1 MKNSNLENL
10 LNSFSGKLISAS
22 GAKKETIYRKGILS
36 ENSSEQKNERNKLR
50 KRLESI
56 FKSLKTYSL
65 QTDKSNFN
73 SLCDNFISFYFNVY
87 IKNDFSVN
95 SLISDNSR
103 NEELKKLATEI
114 LPTIKKRYEEIN
126 QKEEAKKDTKKGA
139 KK

>member
-36 ENSSEQKNERNKLR
+36 ENASEQKNERNKLR

-56 FKSLKTYSL
+56 FKTLKTLSL
-65 QTDKSNFN
+65 QSNKDNFN
-73 SLCDNFISFYFNVY
+73 SLCDDFITFYFNVY
-87 IKNDFSVN
+87 LRNDFSVS

-103 NEELKKLATEI
+103 NESLKKLAEEV
-114 LPTIKKRYEEIN
+114 LPAIKKRYEEKTN
-126 QKEEAKKDTKKGA
+126 KKEETKKGA

>member
-36 ENSSEQKNERNKLR
+36 ENASEQKNERNKLR

-56 FKSLKTYSL
+56 FKTLKTLSL
-65 QTDKSNFN
+65 QSNKDNFN
-73 SLCDNFISFYFNVY
+73 SLCDDFITFYFNVY
-87 IKNDFSVN
+87 LRNDFSVS

-103 NEELKKLATEI
+103 NENLKKLAEEV
-114 LPTIKKRYEEIN
+114 LPTIKKRYEEKTN
-126 QKEEAKKDTKKGA
+126 KKEETKKGA